1 MTQSKTPRL
10 LQLYREKI
18 VPEIMKL
25 NGYKTPMQVARLE
38 KIVIDMGVGQGA
50 HDIKILEKSM
60 EELALITGQKPVITR
75 AKKAI
80 SNFKIRKGMPVG
92 CKVTLRRAIMYE
104 FLDRLVNVA
113 LPRIKDF
120 RGVSD
125 KAFDG
130 RGNYTL
136 GISEQRIFPEIDE
149 DKINRVQGMH
159 ITLVTN
165 AKTDKEAK
173 QLLEM
178 FGFPFRS

>member
-1 MTQSKTPRL
+1 MVQPAVPRL
-10 LQLYREKI
+10 LDSYRKKL

-25 NGYKTPMQVARLE
+25 NNYKTPMQVVRLQ
-38 KIVIDMGVGQGA
+38 KIVIDMGVNQGI

-60 EELALITGQKPVITR
+60 EELAIITGQKPVMTR

-120 RGVSD
+120 RGISE
-125 KAFDG
+125 KAFDE
-130 RGNYTL
+130 RGSYTL
-136 GISEQRIFPEIDE
+136 GITEQTIFPEIDE
-149 DKINRVQGMH
+149 DRVTRIQGMH

-165 AKTDKEAK
+165 AKTNKEAR